1 MELSIV
7 IPCYNEGEVIQETNS
22 RLTTILSD
30 LVSHELISKY
40 EILYVDDGSN
50 DNTLD
55 CLKQLI
61 TSDKNMKVISLS
73 GNFGHQSA
81 LAAGLNYAS
90 GDAVISMDADLQD
103 PPEILEEMLD
113 KFKEG
118 YDIVYGVRKS
128 RENDSFFKRT
138 TAGLFYN
145 LMKAMGVNMISN
157 HADFRLLSRRVLNEF
172 KKYTE
177 VNKFLRGL
185 FPIIGF
191 NQCVIEY
198 EREKR
203 FAGRTKYP
211 LKKMISFAVEG
222 VTSFSYFPLRIAA
235 ISGFVIF
242 IGALFLTIWALIS
255 KFMGFVIPGWTS
267 TVLPLYLFGGI
278 QLMFLG
284 IIGEYIGKI
293 YMEVKKRPSY
303 IVKEM
308 YNFEK
313 KPDL

>member
-1 MELSIV
+1 MELSIL
-7 IPCYNEGEVIQETNS
+7 IPCYNEEEVIHETNI
-22 RLTTILSD
+22 RLAKILNA
-30 LVSHELISKY
+30 LVSNESINKY
-40 EILYVDDGSN
+40 EIIYVDDGSV

-55 CLKQLI
+55 YLKQL
-61 TSDKNMKVISLS
+61 TVTDKNIKIISLS

-81 LAAGLNYAS
+81 LAAGLNHAS
-90 GDAVISMDADLQD
+90 GDAVVSMDADLQD
-103 PPEILEEMLD
+103 PPEIVEEMLD
-113 KFKEG
+113 RFKEG

-128 RENDSFFKRT
+128 RENDSFFKRI
-138 TAGLFYN
+138 TARFFYR
-145 LMKAMGVNMISN
+145 LMKVMGVNMISN

-198 EREKR
+198 ERERR

-211 LKKMISFAVEG
+211 LKKMISFAIEG
-222 VTSFSYFPLRIAA
+222 VTSFSNFPLRIAT

-242 IGALFLTIWALIS
+242 IGALILTIWALTN

-293 YMEVKKRPSY
+293 YMEVKKRPAY
-303 IVKEM
+303 IVKET
-308 YNFEK
+308 YNFDDK
-313 KPDL
+313 SA

>member
-1 MELSIV
+1 MKLSIL
-7 IPCYNEGEVIQETNS
+7 IPCYNEEKVIHETNS
-22 RLTTILSD
+22 RLSKILND
-30 LVSHELISKY
+30 MVSHNRINKY
-40 EILYVDDGSN
+40 EILYVDDGS
-50 DNTLD
+50 DDKTLD
-55 CLKQLI
+55 YLKQL
-61 TSDKNMKVISLS
+61 TVADKNIKVISLS

-81 LAAGLNYAS
+81 LTAGLNHAS

-103 PPEILEEMLD
+103 PPEIVEEMLGR
-113 KFKEG
+113 FKEG

-138 TAGLFYN
+138 SAGLFYR
-145 LMKAMGVNMISN
+145 LMKIMGVNMVSN
-157 HADFRLLSRRVLNEF
+157 HADFRLLSRRVLKEF
-172 KKYTE
+172 RKYTE

-203 FAGRTKYP
+203 FAGITKYP

-235 ISGFVIF
+235 ISGFIIF
-242 IGALFLTIWALIS
+242 IGALLLTVWALAS

-293 YMEVKKRPSY
+293 YMEVKKRPTY
-303 IVKEM
+303 IVKEK
-308 YNFEK
+308 YNFEDK
-313 KPDL
+313 NA